1 MRQIAPRHR
10 RTLGGA
16 LGLVASL
23 CAAAAVVTPAA
34 AQPPEAPGETLAEA
48 QQRLGAKSPLD
59 SPLDEPVDFSMP
71 PLGAVDYRG
80 IDAARFT
87 AGPSASTGWD
97 AKVGLDYRAPASP
110 NAAFRPDRIL
120 PGAPQDQ
127 STGVAWANVT
137 APGLGS
143 PWSWDQASI
152 ETRLDPEQEG
162 KLGMTLSR
170 SLPVGSNVAVT
181 LQNSYSMTQAL
192 AHGATAGGPAQI
204 YGTNQAVRFN
214 FLPIDTTLSVGA
226 ALSSTDDKWLRSLSA
241 EQKLFGGPVSV
252 TGSVSES
259 STGEFSKSL
268 KAGFKRTW

>member
-1 MRQIAPRHR
+1 MQQIAIHCA
-10 RTLGGA
+10 LGGA
-16 LGLVASL
+16 LGLAASL
-23 CAAAAVVTPAA
+23 CAAAAA
-34 AQPPEAPGETLAEA
+34 AQPIEAPGETLVEA
-48 QQRLGAKSPLD
+48 QQRRGAASPF
-59 SPLDEPVDFSMP
+59 DEWFDFSVPQPAP
-71 PLGAVDYRG
+71 PTSDSR
-80 IDAARFT
+80 IDAAKFT

-127 STGVAWANVT
+127 STGIAWANVT

-143 PWSWDQASI
+143 PWSWDQTSI

-170 SLPVGSNVAVT
+170 SVPVGSNVAVT
-181 LQNSYSMTQAL
+181 LQNSYSMSQTL
-192 AHGATAGGPAQI
+192 AHGAAAALGPAQV

-214 FLPIDTTLSVGA
+214 FLPIDTTVSLGA
-226 ALSSTDDKWLRSLSA
+226 AISSTDDKWLRSLSA

-259 STGEFSKSL
+259 ATGEFSKSL